1 MRVMELET
9 PHNIDVRKR
18 LLESWAA
25 HRTEIFE
32 KRWNL
37 A

>member
-1 MRVMELET
+1 MRVVELAK
-9 PHNIDVRKR
+9 PHKIDARVR
-18 LLESWAA
+18 LLESWTA
-25 HRTEIFE
+25 HWTEIFE